1 MSFKCSL
8 IHCLFIF
15 LHLSFFL
22 FFCFFVSCLFLVFF
36 FPFEDLCCST
46 FLLSALSLYAKLGA
60 SQVDLYLKSDKCLVY
75 LDGSESLLSCKHRSL
90 SLQVKKIYPKKSASI
105 SGEPCRFPSMGFC
118 CKLQGSFHLRFAA
131 LSP

>member
-36 FPFEDLCCST
+36 FSFWRPLLQHLF
-46 FLLSALSLYAKLGA
+46 LSALNLYAKLGA